1 MPDAPRDEQDVLVNL
16 LRSEGDRLRA
26 VDPPLLTPAGGWRTR
41 TGGMPCWR
49 SVYPYD
55 GAEDPSMEITIA
67 LEGEAGR
74 YHAESDI
81 GTFDGHVM
89 ALLQTGPQLRD
100 LEELLAMLRQF
111 FTDNTDLSVSL
122 ARQR

>member
-1 MPDAPRDEQDVLVNL
+1 MSAYEQDALVAL

-26 VDPPLLTPAGGWRTR
+26 ADPRLLTPAGGRRTR
-41 TGGMPCWR
+41 TGGVSCWL

-55 GAEDPSMEITIA
+55 GAADPSMEITVA
-67 LEGEAGR
+67 LDGEAGC

-81 GTFDGHVM
+81 GTFDGQIM
-89 ALLQTGPQLRD
+89 TLLQTGPQLRD
-100 LEELLAMLRQF
+100 LEELLAMLRTF
-111 FTDNTDLSVSL
+111 FTEHTDLSLRL